1 MCTGW
6 IVGIKTSK
14 DSEENIKVLENKI
27 KSIEQSFNDKYIGKK
42 EVSDANKNEEFK
54 IKYENTFKKRK
65 VIKWFV
71 LSKTF
76 EKLVI
81 YF

>member
-65 VIKWFV
+65 VIK
-71 LSKTF
+71 
-76 EKLVI
+76 
-81 YF
+81 